1 MAILRIRDEN
11 GQVHEIVALKG
22 EKGDPGTVSFDE
34 LTDEQKEELAGM
46 IGDFTIDQEFDEY
59 STNAIANKVVTGL
72 YNDFN
77 MTASSFNER
86 INEVEQQVGGV
97 ETALDSIIAIQ
108 EALIGGASV

>member
-22 EKGDPGTVSFDE
+22 EKGDPGSGGCIVDQDFDE
-34 LTDEQKEELAGM
+34 T
-46 IGDFTIDQEFDEY
+46 

-77 MTASSFNER
+77 YTASSFNER
-86 INEVEQQVGGV
+86 INEVEQQLGDV

-108 EALIGGASV
+108 NGLIGGDAV